1 MTNRSPHVT
10 GQPAVSLVASLCHE
24 MDQLRCRSAQVM
36 ADLGRC
42 REERLLQRLKRE
54 LQQLQGRRLELQA
67 CAGQLRRS
75 VGVRDSLAVAFL
87 EELTRRPLPC

>member
-1 MTNRSPHVT
+1 MTNRSPHLT
-10 GQPAVSLVASLCHE
+10 AQPSVSLVASLCQE
-24 MDQLRCRSAQVM
+24 MDQLRCRGALVM

-54 LQQLQGRRLELQA
+54 LQQLQGRRQELQA
-67 CAGQLRRS
+67 CASQLRRS
-75 VGVRDSLAVAFL
+75 VGLRDSLALAFL

>member
-1 MTNRSPHVT
+1 MTNRSPHLSA
-10 GQPAVSLVASLCHE
+10 QPSASLVASLCYE
-24 MDQLRCRSAQVM
+24 MDQLRCRGAQVM

-54 LQQLQGRRLELQA
+54 LEQLQSRRQELQA
-67 CAGQLRRS
+67 CASQLRRS
-75 VGVRDSLAVAFL
+75 VGLRDSLAVAFL